1 MQKIKF
7 SELPLSEEI
16 QRAVTDMGFEEASP
30 IQSEAI
36 PVALEGRD
44 VIGLAQ
50 TGTGKTA
57 AFGIPAL
64 EQIDG
69 SKRNTQALILCPTR
83 ELAVQVTEEL
93 KRLSKYLNIRCVTVY
108 GGDPI
113 DRQIRALREGAQV
126 VVGTPGRV
134 IDHLERKTLKLDNVK
149 IAILDEADEMLDMGF
164 RDDIEGILEQL
175 PEERQTL
182 LFSATMSKEIMQL
195 TKRFQHDP
203 AIVKVVR
210 NELTAENIEQLFF
223 EIKAKA
229 KIEVMCRLIDLYQL
243 QQIVVFCNMK
253 SKVDEVVE
261 ELIRRDYGAE
271 GLHGDMRQQARNQVM
286 TKFRAGN
293 ATILVAT
300 DVAARGIDVSG
311 VDAVFNYDIPLDPEY
326 YVHRIGRTGRAG
338 KSGKAFTFVV
348 GKEFY
353 RLREIETYTKKRIE
367 RGVVPSFADVVG
379 VKKAKFIDR
388 IKQVVDEGELD
399 IFADMIEPLHHA
411 GMSTEDIIKALI
423 KINMGAQNST
433 YDDADLLDSYEKPR
447 FKDRNNGRDDRR
459 GGFDRDR
466 DRRGGD
472 RRSDR
477 SNGEQRDRRGSGNKD
492 MVRLFVNVGKM
503 DRVRPNDIVGAL
515 TGETGV
521 AYDNIGQIDI
531 YEKYSFVEVKKQD
544 VPKVIKGMENNTI
557 KGRPVRMEVAG
568 GKS

>member
-388 IKQVVDEGELD
+388 IKQVVDEGDLD

>member
-388 IKQVVDEGELD
+388 IKQVVDEGDLD

-447 FKDRNNGRDDRR
+447 FKDRNSGRDDRR

-466 DRRGGD
+466 DRRSGD

-477 SNGEQRDRRGSGNKD
+477 GNGEQRDRRGSGNKD

>member
-16 QRAVTDMGFEEASP
+16 QRAVTDMGFVEASP

-93 KRLSKYLNIRCVTVY
+93 KRISKYLNIRCVTVY

-134 IDHLERKTLKLDNVK
+134 IDHLERKTLKLDHVK

-203 AIVKVVR
+203 AVVKVVR

-229 KIEVMCRLIDLYQL
+229 KVEVMCRLIDLYQL

-388 IKQVVDEGELD
+388 IKQIADEGDLD

-423 KINMGAQNST
+423 KINMGAQNAT

-447 FKDRNNGRDDRR
+447 FKDRNNGRDDRK

-466 DRRGGD
+466 ERRGGD

-531 YEKYSFVEVKKQD
+531 YEKYSFVEIKKQD